1 MSFLPFTFTLKFLE
15 LFITGLFMISPIILF
30 LFGILLLIAK
40 LTCRIEKWHSYSK
53 AVYFIMITA
62 LTIGYGNTVP
72 KTRNGRFLSLL
83 SGFVGVVLTGVIVSI
98 ALNSVMIAWQAT
110 HNTPMELSI
119 ETELD
124 TLEGTTFHGSH

>member
-1 MSFLPFTFTLKFLE
+1 MSFLPFVFTLRFLE
-15 LFITGLFMISPIILF
+15 LFVTGLFMVSPILF
-30 LFGILLLIAK
+30 FLLGLLLLIAK

-53 AVYFIMITA
+53 AFYFIMITA

-83 SGFVGVVLTGVIVSI
+83 SGFVGVILTGVIVSI

-110 HNTPMELSI
+110 HDTPMESSI
-119 ETELD
+119 ESELE
-124 TLEGTTFHGSH
+124 TLEGTTFHKSS

>member
-72 KTRNGRFLSLL
+72 NTRNGRFLSLL

-110 HNTPMELSI
+110 HNTPMESSI